1 VSTARTAVAGE
12 PAASDEPARLRRER
26 DLYRRLLG
34 LGDQEALEPFLKEAL
49 ALVVDVA
56 SARRGYLEVRS
67 DADPVWYAAEGLPPG
82 RLEDV
87 RAAISRGIVAEALAS
102 GRTVETASALLDP
115 RFESRESVRIG
126 HIEAVLCVPLGGDPP
141 LGVLYLEGPEGRSAW
156 PGDARASAEL
166 VARHLA
172 PFAER
177 LVARARE
184 RGDATEAL
192 RREMRL
198 EGVVGRS
205 RALARVLE
213 QARLVA
219 PLDVNVLLTGE
230 SGTGKNQIARVI
242 HQNGPRARGP
252 FVEFNCATLQ
262 ENLVESELFGSQEG
276 AHSTARRA
284 APGKVAAAEG
294 GTLLLDEIG
303 EISLSIQAKLL
314 QLIQT
319 REYYPLGASKP
330 ERADVRV
337 IAASN
342 ADLEQAV
349 ARGRFRE
356 DLYYRLQ
363 VLPIR
368 LPALRERS
376 EDIPDL
382 ARHLC
387 AEACVRHALAPLDL
401 SRGALR
407 VLESAEWPGNVRQL
421 AHALEAAVI
430 RAAGERARQVEARH
444 VFPDQR
450 GGSDGSGAPLTFQE
464 ATRQFQRELVRR
476 TLEET
481 GWNVTEAARVLD
493 VARSHV
499 YNLIKAFGLERHAA
513 ATPARG

>member
-1 VSTARTAVAGE
+1 M
-12 PAASDEPARLRRER
+12 
-26 DLYRRLLG
+26 
-34 LGDQEALEPFLKEAL
+34 
-49 ALVVDVA
+49 
-56 SARRGYLEVRS
+56 
-67 DADPVWYAAEGLPPG
+67 
-82 RLEDV
+82 

-102 GRTVETASALLDP
+102 GRTVETASAFLDP
-115 RFESRESVRIG
+115 RFESRESVRVG
-126 HIEAVLCVPLGGDPP
+126 HIEAVLCAPIGGDPP
-141 LGVLYLEGPEGRSAW
+141 LGVLYLEGQEGTTAW

-177 LVARARE
+177 LVTRARE
-184 RGDATEAL
+184 HGDATEGL

-213 QARLVA
+213 QAKLVA
-219 PLDVNVLLTGE
+219 PLDVNLLLTGE
-230 SGTGKNQIARVI
+230 SGTGKNQLARVI

-262 ENLVESELFGSQEG
+262 ESLVESELFGSQEG

-284 APGKVAAAEG
+284 TPGKVAAAEG

-349 ARGRFRE
+349 AAGRFRE

-376 EDIPDL
+376 EDVPDL

-387 AEACVRHALAPLDL
+387 GEACLRHGLATLDL

-407 VLESAEWPGNVRQL
+407 ALESTEWPGNVRQL
-421 AHALEAAVI
+421 AHAIEAAVI
-430 RAAGERARQVEARH
+430 RAAGEHAQQVEARH

-450 GGSDGSGAPLTFQE
+450 GAGEGGSGAPPPS
-464 ATRQFQRELVRR
+464 RR
-476 TLEET
+476 RRASSSASSC
-481 GWNVTEAARVLD
+481 AAPSR
-493 VARSHV
+493 R
-499 YNLIKAFGLERHAA
+499 
-513 ATPARG
+513 PAGTSPRPRASSTWRAPTSTT